1 MCGRYALSTDSDGI
15 ISELK
20 IENVSESAL
29 SSELKADWNIAPTK
43 EIYIIKSFL
52 KNKNTPRSS
61 NDRSE
66 IAGSADERILDTA
79 SWGMI
84 APWSKNYLEAN
95 RSQSMAI
102 NARSESV
109 HQKPTFRNA
118 FRSQRCLIP
127 ASGYYE
133 WATEL
138 GKYPAKQP
146 VYISSRSARLLLFA
160 GIYSYWFLPDG
171 SRAVQSASIITRD
184 AVADLAEVHNR
195 MPLFLPE
202 DQFNR
207 WLDPDTPS
215 QEVEKIIQVSDPDF
229 DLQLWP
235 VSSSVNSTKN
245 NGIKLIRPIELGE
258 SQTLF

>member
-1 MCGRYALSTDSDGI
+1 M
-15 ISELK
+15 
-20 IENVSESAL
+20 
-29 SSELKADWNIAPTK
+29 
-43 EIYIIKSFL
+43 
-52 KNKNTPRSS
+52 
-61 NDRSE
+61 
-66 IAGSADERILDTA
+66 
-79 SWGMI
+79 
-84 APWSKNYLEAN
+84 
-95 RSQSMAI
+95 
-102 NARSESV
+102 
-109 HQKPTFRNA
+109 
-118 FRSQRCLIP
+118 
-127 ASGYYE
+127 
-133 WATEL
+133 
-138 GKYPAKQP
+138 
-146 VYISSRSARLLLFA
+146 
-160 GIYSYWFLPDG
+160 PDG
-171 SRAVQSASIITRD
+171 SRAIQSASIITRD